1 MEDITAVILA
11 GGKSRRMKTDKALI
25 KFNDRTLL
33 ENQIDLLNPIFNKI
47 IISAN
52 SQNYSFA
59 NLQII
64 NDEQSDLGPIGGILS
79 VLKKV
84 KTDYVFII
92 SVDMPLITTGL
103 IKHLISKKANY
114 DIVLPVFNDKYEPT
128 CAVYS
133 RNCINTIEEQ
143 IFAKDY
149 KLKNFIEKSNTNF
162 VEINENSEFYNKDLF
177 VNLNSPKDL
186 IDIKKKY

>member
-25 KFNDRTLL
+25 KFNDKTLL

-52 SQNYSFA
+52 SQKYSFA

-79 VLKKV
+79 VLKRV

-92 SVDMPLITTGL
+92 SVDMPLITTDL

-133 RNCINTIEEQ
+133 RNCINTIEKQ
-143 IFAKDY
+143 ILANDY

-162 VEINENSEFYNKDLF
+162 VEINENLEFYNKNLF

-186 IDIKKKY
+186 IDIKKY

>member
-25 KFNDRTLL
+25 KFNDKTLL

-52 SQNYSFA
+52 SQKYSFA

-79 VLKKV
+79 VLKRV

-92 SVDMPLITTGL
+92 SVDMPLITTDL

-133 RNCINTIEEQ
+133 RNCINTIEKQ
-143 IFAKDY
+143 ILANDY
-149 KLKNFIEKSNTNF
+149 KLKNFIEKSNTN
-162 VEINENSEFYNKDLF
+162 VVKINENLEFYNKNLF

-186 IDIKKKY
+186 IDIKKY